1 MILGLDVSTSS
12 TGWAVLD
19 SQGSLIEMGSFALDK
34 LEGLFSKA
42 DAVNRG
48 LLELRARFP
57 EISTVS
63 IEEPLQGFRRGLSSA
78 STLLTLGRFNGMVSW
93 QSFVVFGRDPTF
105 FNSSVARK
113 GLGITISKDRDT
125 KDQIMEWV
133 EVVTGKELPKRTV
146 KAGKKKGET
155 VYDKGVNDAADAY
168 VMARAAYLLN
178 RNDQPSIS
186 CDRHQR
192 KNRDPKPSTRRRGS
206 RSKGN

>member
-19 SQGSLIEMGSFALDK
+19 DHGVLIDMGSFQLDK
-34 LEGLFSKA
+34 LDGLFKKA
-42 DAVNRG
+42 DVVNHG
-48 LLELRARFP
+48 LLALRAKYP
-57 EISTVS
+57 DILMVS

-93 QSFVVFGRDPTF
+93 QSFVVFGRDPIF
-105 FNSSVARK
+105 FNSSAARK
-113 GLGITISKDRDT
+113 GLGIVISKERDT

-133 EVVTGKELPKRTV
+133 EVVTGKELPKRVV

-168 VMARAAYLLN
+168 VMARAGYLL
-178 RNDQPSIS
+178 
-186 CDRHQR
+186 
-192 KNRDPKPSTRRRGS
+192 KPQ
-206 RSKGN
+206 